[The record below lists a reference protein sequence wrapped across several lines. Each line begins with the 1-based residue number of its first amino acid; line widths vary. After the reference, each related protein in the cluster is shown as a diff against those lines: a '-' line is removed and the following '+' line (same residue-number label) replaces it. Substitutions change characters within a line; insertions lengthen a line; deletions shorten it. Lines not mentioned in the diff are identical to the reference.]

1 MTKFQNLPKAES
13 CRLIDF
19 EKVDIRPGFVTGT
32 YILIVKAIKPYKNM
46 KARLA
51 PLTYIKRP
59 KYWGI
64 EVVGCLYGIGLP
76 AISMQTLTIQL
87 NNIRGTIGIKVIGAT
102 RSENIKIPPK

>member
-1 MTKFQNLPKAES
+1 MKKIQNLPKAES
-13 CRLIDF
+13 CRLLDF
-19 EKVDIRPGFVTGT
+19 KEVDIRPGFVTGT

-46 KARLA
+46 KVRLA
-51 PLTYIKRP
+51 PVAYIKKP

-76 AISMQTLTIQL
+76 AIPTQILTIQL

-102 RSENIKIPPK
+102 RSENKKIPPK